1 MLRNI
6 LKTFFITLILFSLAQ
21 TNTDKNTLLN
31 LKVRIDNEFRQT
43 LDMEP
48 KLYKIWIGTTDGSD
62 ELSETATS
70 AGKPKTYIPG
80 LPGSAP
86 LVEEVYATD
95 KVSQSFNYIVDIYID
110 DSYDKLETRNL
121 IKGVVLDVWPAFGQG
136 DRLEKNLNF
145 KVMSFQAPSGSPEE
159 TNELQKLE
167 ENQRNLENAL
177 AKLENDYMAK
187 VNELQDK
194 NDSTE
199 SLEAQIAELTKQIE
213 VEEETKKS
221 EQLEA
226 QLGNLN
232 QELDNLRLQLQE
244 EKDVKNAQNIQIDM
258 LLDEF
263 EQQAKDL
270 QLAQMQKQSEEI
282 ESLKASVLNSE
293 LALDEN
299 IQWRLQ
305 YLEGQFTKTQR
316 FKDSLL
322 NRMGSQLDK
331 INFPPEVAPDTTK
344 KDSLSQN
351 NEVASGSGWVLWLAI
366 GLLGLLIILSLVA
379 IFTNKKK
386 VIYLK
391 PKDQK
396 AKESDKTSSK
406 EAPAAEAPQNNT
418 AQPVAPASIAPTHA
432 PIDEGVMQSE
442 IRTQRQSAVAM
453 SAGQKEG
460 ATQIVKDWLEESKN
474 EENSEE

>member
-6 LKTFFITLILFSLAQ
+6 LKTFFITLILFSLVEA
-21 TNTDKNTLLN
+21 NPDKNTILNIKVKIDDKFRTNLN
-31 LKVRIDNEFRQT
+31 LD
-43 LDMEP
+43 P
-48 KLYKIWIGTTDGSD
+48 SLYKIWIGSEDGRD
-62 ELSETATS
+62 QLSQPIES
-70 AGKPKTYIPG
+70 SSKKTYIPG

-86 LVEEVYATD
+86 LVEEVYTSG
-95 KVSQSFNYIVDIYID
+95 KVSESFNYMIDIYID
-110 DSYDKLETRNL
+110 DSYNEEWRTNQMRYS
-121 IKGVVLDVWPAFGQG
+121 IVEVWPAFGVG
-136 DRLEKNLNF
+136 KRKIEKINIIS
-145 KVMSFQAPSGSPEE
+145 MPFQAPIGSPQE
-159 TNELQKLE
+159 TSELQKLE

-177 AKLENDYMAK
+177 AKLENDYMVK

-194 NDSTE
+194 NASTE
-199 SLEAQIAELTKQIE
+199 SLESQIAELTKQIE
-213 VEEETKKS
+213 VEQEAKKS
-221 EQLEA
+221 AKLED

-232 QELDNLRLQLQE
+232 QELDNLRLELQE
-244 EKDVKNAQNIQIDM
+244 EKDVKNAQNIQIEM
-258 LLDEF
+258 LLESF
-263 EQQAKDL
+263 EQQAKEL
-270 QLAQMQKQSEEI
+270 QLAQMQKQAEEI
-282 ESLKASVLNSE
+282 ESLKASVSNSD

-344 KDSLSQN
+344 KDSLSEN

-396 AKESDKTSSK
+396 SKGSDENSSK
-406 EAPAAEAPQNNT
+406 EQTATEAQQNNIN
-418 AQPVAPASIAPTHA
+418 QPVAPVNIAPTHA

>member
-6 LKTFFITLILFSLAQ
+6 FKTFLITVILLNLALA
-21 TNTDKNTLLN
+21 NSDKNTILN
-31 LKVRIDNEFRQT
+31 IKVKIDDKFRT
-43 LDMEP
+43 SLSLDP
-48 KLYKIWIGTTDGSD
+48 NLYKIWIGSADGRNQ
-62 ELSETATS
+62 LSEPMEAST
-70 AGKPKTYIPG
+70 KKTYIPD

-86 LVEEVYATD
+86 LEKEVYTSV
-95 KVSQSFNYIVDIYID
+95 KVSEYFNYMIDIYID
-110 DSYDKLETRNL
+110 ESYNKEWIINRMRYS
-121 IKGVVLDVWPAFGQG
+121 IVEVWPAFGAE
-136 DRLEKNLNF
+136 DRENKNINIIS
-145 KVMSFQAPSGSPEE
+145 MPFQAPNGSPEE

-177 AKLENDYMAK
+177 AKLENDYNAK
-187 VNELQDK
+187 ENELEDK
-194 NDSTE
+194 NNSTK
-199 SLEAQIAELTKQIE
+199 SLEAQIVELTKQIE
-213 VEEETKKS
+213 VEQETKRSDK
-221 EQLEA
+221 LESD
-226 QLGNLN
+226 LENLT
-232 QELDNLRLQLQE
+232 QELDKVRSELQE
-244 EKDVKNAQNIQIDM
+244 EKDVKNAQNVQIEM
-258 LLDEF
+258 LLKSF
-263 EQQAKDL
+263 EQQEKDL
-270 QLAQMQKQSEEI
+270 QLVQMQKQTEEI
-282 ESLKASVLNSE
+282 ERLKASVSNSD

-299 IQWRLQ
+299 IQWRLE

-322 NRMGSQLDK
+322 NRMGYQLDK
-331 INFPPEVAPDTTK
+331 INFPPPPPVDTMRN
-344 KDSLSQN
+344 DSLSQN
-351 NEVASGSGWVLWLAI
+351 NEATSGSGWVMWLAI

-396 AKESDKTSSK
+396 SKESDKASSK
-406 EAPAAEAPQNNT
+406 EQPIVEAQQNSAT
-418 AQPVAPASIAPTHA
+418 QPVAPANVAPTHA